1 MLKLFSWEK
10 YMLEE
15 LAQRRSDELKQM
27 QEGRLLD
34 LLFSGINIMLPLI
47 TKVTTFSIYVGFCV
61 YLKW

>member
-10 YMLEE
+10 YILEE

-27 QEGRLLD
+27 QIGRLLD

-47 TKVTTFSIYVGFCV
+47 TKVTTFSIYVGFVCI
-61 YLKW
+61 Y